1 MGVSWQVTGI
11 RQDVFANA
19 HPIVVEQEKP
29 AAEKGTYLH
38 PELYDQPAAQG
49 MKQMG
54 AMQPVVILP
63 AAMQAAGQFNMK

>member
-29 AAEKGTYLH
+29 ANEKGLC
-38 PELYDQPAAQG
+38 LY
-49 MKQMG
+49 
-54 AMQPVVILP
+54 PVE
-63 AAMQAAGQFNMK
+63 